1 MTHEDAA
8 PLAVLGGVLRN
19 GYLHTAIREQGGA
32 YGAGATQDSGLAC
45 FKFYSYRDP
54 RVEETFREFR
64 NSIDWVLER
73 KDGDELVEQAI
84 LGIIGGMDR
93 PGSPAGEAKQAYHMD
108 KTGRTYALRQE
119 YRQRLLATRWADVQ
133 RVAKQ
138 YLQGQDGSMAVVAPR
153 GTDAMAAKTR
163 LDRNR
168 LLSSLIQQI
177 NPNDTAGFNAGLF
190 ISDRHKYRHGM
201 KRLNHLALPPTSRG
215 LLIGCLIGFVF
226 TLAAQAEPQNPA
238 TSLQAATTDANT
250 SLSIIKATD
259 RNGQQSQA
267 RIEKLDDATLSRL
280 ADTRR
285 ALGEVAQ
292 LRLYN
297 QQMALIVANQ
307 QEELAGYDSQIAAI
321 DQTEQGIL
329 PLMVRMIDDLQ
340 RNTEQGLPFSLDER
354 QSRIALLRDMLQR
367 ADVSVSEKYRRV
379 LEAFQIELEY
389 GRTLEAYRER
399 VDGQAYDMLRVGRI
413 GLYRL
418 SQDQQQ
424 AWTWLMS
431 SNGWRELPSDM
442 LADIKQAF
450 KVARQTTAPQL
461 ITVPLAS
468 PLVQSEVENANK
480 EGGDV

>member
-1 MTHEDAA
+1 M
-8 PLAVLGGVLRN
+8 
-19 GYLHTAIREQGGA
+19 
-32 YGAGATQDSGLAC
+32 
-45 FKFYSYRDP
+45 
-54 RVEETFREFR
+54 
-64 NSIDWVLER
+64 
-73 KDGDELVEQAI
+73 
-84 LGIIGGMDR
+84 
-93 PGSPAGEAKQAYHMD
+93 
-108 KTGRTYALRQE
+108 
-119 YRQRLLATRWADVQ
+119 
-133 RVAKQ
+133 
-138 YLQGQDGSMAVVAPR
+138 
-153 GTDAMAAKTR
+153 
-163 LDRNR
+163 
-168 LLSSLIQQI
+168 
-177 NPNDTAGFNAGLF
+177 
-190 ISDRHKYRHGM
+190 
-201 KRLNHLALPPTSRG
+201 ALPPTSRG
-215 LLIGCLIGFVF
+215 LRIGCLIGFVF

-340 RNTEQGLPFSLDER
+340 RNTEQGLPFLLDER

-468 PLVQSEVENANK
+468 PLVQGEAENASK

>member
-1 MTHEDAA
+1 
-8 PLAVLGGVLRN
+8 
-19 GYLHTAIREQGGA
+19 
-32 YGAGATQDSGLAC
+32 
-45 FKFYSYRDP
+45 
-54 RVEETFREFR
+54 
-64 NSIDWVLER
+64 
-73 KDGDELVEQAI
+73 
-84 LGIIGGMDR
+84 
-93 PGSPAGEAKQAYHMD
+93 
-108 KTGRTYALRQE
+108 
-119 YRQRLLATRWADVQ
+119 
-133 RVAKQ
+133 
-138 YLQGQDGSMAVVAPR
+138 
-153 GTDAMAAKTR
+153 
-163 LDRNR
+163 
-168 LLSSLIQQI
+168 
-177 NPNDTAGFNAGLF
+177 
-190 ISDRHKYRHGM
+190 M

-238 TSLQAATTDANT
+238 TSLQAATTDAKT

>member
-1 MTHEDAA
+1 
-8 PLAVLGGVLRN
+8 
-19 GYLHTAIREQGGA
+19 
-32 YGAGATQDSGLAC
+32 
-45 FKFYSYRDP
+45 
-54 RVEETFREFR
+54 
-64 NSIDWVLER
+64 
-73 KDGDELVEQAI
+73 
-84 LGIIGGMDR
+84 
-93 PGSPAGEAKQAYHMD
+93 
-108 KTGRTYALRQE
+108 
-119 YRQRLLATRWADVQ
+119 
-133 RVAKQ
+133 
-138 YLQGQDGSMAVVAPR
+138 
-153 GTDAMAAKTR
+153 
-163 LDRNR
+163 
-168 LLSSLIQQI
+168 
-177 NPNDTAGFNAGLF
+177 
-190 ISDRHKYRHGM
+190 
-201 KRLNHLALPPTSRG
+201 
-215 LLIGCLIGFVF
+215 
-226 TLAAQAEPQNPA
+226 
-238 TSLQAATTDANT
+238 
-250 SLSIIKATD
+250 
-259 RNGQQSQA
+259 
-267 RIEKLDDATLSRL
+267 ATLSRL

-340 RNTEQGLPFSLDER
+340 RNTEQGLPFLLDER

-468 PLVQSEVENANK
+468 PLVQGEAENASK